1 MDIFLEMHSLL
12 RLNQKEIENIN
23 IPISSNET
31 ELLIKNSQY
40 IEAQVQTA
48 SELKSTK
55 KHLKRYYTYIPET
68 VPPKGKGTMFS
79 NWFYEARNTLIP
91 KLGKDYFKKRKL
103 QSRRQGSENHTLRIA
118 KEKKKKSQKMRKVSE
133 ASGTSSIL
141 TFQLYRH
148 FRRRARRG
156 WKSAWRSND

>member
-1 MDIFLEMHSLL
+1 MNIFLETHSLL

-91 KLGKDYFKKRKL
+91 KLDKDYFKKRKL

-118 KEKKKKSQKMRKVSE
+118 KEKKKKEPKNEKSFGGLWNIKHTNISIIQALQRKSKK
-133 ASGTSSIL
+133 GLKICL
-141 TFQLYRH
+141 
-148 FRRRARRG
+148 
-156 WKSAWRSND
+156 KK